1 MTGTGSG
8 LESTVCSG
16 LSGFDM
22 YVLSLTKKKPKTSE
36 VFALSSF
43 SILSGLPHHT
53 ENLGCSSLK
62 LSPSYWPLSIG
73 VFWIP
78 GVALI
83 LPPPPFSFHE
93 IG

>member
-8 LESTVCSG
+8 LESTVCFG

-22 YVLSLTKKKPKTSE
+22 HVLSLTKKQ
-36 VFALSSF
+36 VRWFALSSF

-53 ENLGCSSLK
+53 ENLGCASLK